1 MSGKVFVV
9 AKSRLSALP
18 VEKQKVN
25 APNGPTDVSKK
36 SNPKTKGSSN
46 SKTENSVEDSFEI
59 LEEVLGASL
68 VGKK

>member
-1 MSGKVFVV
+1 MSGKVYVV

-25 APNGPTDVSKK
+25 AANANDGINK
-36 SNPKTKGSSN
+36 SNPKKKGSSN